1 MPGLPVRIIP
11 RDDHSI
17 SRKNISPSA
26 LKVMYRLENAGFK
39 AYLVG
44 GCIRDLLLGIQPKD
58 FDIATDAHPEQ
69 VHKLFSNSRLIG
81 RRFKLVHVLFGREMI
96 EVATFRGS
104 NNDSAAQQQTAEGM
118 LTRDNVY
125 GTIEEDA
132 VRRDFTANALYYS
145 ATDFKIYDFCD
156 SLNDISKKTLR
167 LIGDPE
173 ERYRE
178 DPVRMLRAMRFA
190 EKLQFSI
197 ETQAEDKIHELSHL
211 MSMVAPARLFD
222 EVIKLFVSGYGENLF
237 ERLLDN
243 GLFKAMFP
251 AVEHTLDR
259 SEHDRYHD
267 FIYAALANT
276 DRRIQQEKPITPA
289 FLYAA
294 LLWPEVHRLWH
305 KKLAE
310 GLSDFPA
317 LQQAGHLAIESQ
329 LPHVMIPKRF
339 ILMMREIWEMQIR
352 LSKNNERKALVLI
365 TQPRFRAGYD
375 FLLLREQSGEIRS
388 GLGEWWTQF
397 QVKHPVPVD
406 ARRKPSGP
414 RKDGPRKRSN
424 HRRGPKRSE

>member
-1 MPGLPVRIIP
+1 
-11 RDDHSI
+11 
-17 SRKNISPSA
+17 
-26 LKVMYRLENAGFK
+26 MYRLENAGFK

-81 RRFKLVHVLFGREMI
+81 RRFKLVHVLFGREII

-132 VRRDFTANALYYS
+132 IRRDFTANALYYS
-145 ATDFKIYDFCD
+145 ATDFNIYDFCD
-156 SLNDISKKTLR
+156 SLEDISQKTLR
-167 LIGDPE
+167 LIGEPE

-178 DPVRMLRAMRFA
+178 DPVRMLRAIRFA

-197 ETQAEDKIHELSHL
+197 ETKAEQEIHSLSHL

-222 EVIKLFVSGYGENLF
+222 EVIKLFVSGYGEKIF
-237 ERLLDN
+237 ERLLSN

-251 AVEHTLDR
+251 AVEHTLTR
-259 SEHDRYHD
+259 AENTHYLN
-267 FIYAALANT
+267 FIRAALANT
-276 DRRIQQEKPITPA
+276 DRRINQGKPITPA
-289 FLYAA
+289 FLYAS
-294 LLWPEVHRLWH
+294 LLWPEVHRLWSR
-305 KKLAE
+305 KLAE

-352 LSKNNERKALVLI
+352 LTKNNQRKGLLLI
-365 TQPRFRAGYD
+365 THPRFRAGYD
-375 FLLLREQSGEIRS
+375 FLLLREHSGEINP

-397 QVKHPVPVD
+397 QVEHPVPVN
-406 ARRKPSGP
+406 ARRKSGP
-414 RKDGPRKRSN
+414 PKKDGSRKRPH
-424 HRRGPKRSE
+424 HRRGPKNTEK